1 MCDPPFSPTNL
12 TRVWPQSH
20 IASVCVHRG
29 SRSPALDS
37 AVAIAARLLVS
48 ARTLHR
54 TAKASDK
61 KLESKSLMLKTD
73 DGTSNPNP

>member
-1 MCDPPFSPTNL
+1 
-12 TRVWPQSH
+12 
-20 IASVCVHRG
+20 
-29 SRSPALDS
+29 
-37 AVAIAARLLVS
+37 
-48 ARTLHR
+48 LHR